1 MLMYVLFHGFL
12 HLLLPPH
19 GTPSSKKLAD
29 IVVAILTNLVNSFFT
44 EMYSNTLK
52 AQPLFTKV
60 AFLLAPFSCVR
71 CSTVQF
77 RGALKPY
84 INPTL
89 NLTKP

>member
-1 MLMYVLFHGFL
+1 MYVLFHGFL

-19 GTPSSKKLAD
+19 GTPSRKKLAD
-29 IVVAILTNLVNSFFT
+29 IVVAILTNL
-44 EMYSNTLK
+44 
-52 AQPLFTKV
+52 V